1 MDHKYNNEG
10 YLLVRENHYC
20 EHWEPDDGALVPMKE
35 CWCCKWARFSA
46 DSGNLH
52 SESVGV
58 CCYSGNKEDFTDKE
72 ISCNKI
78 G

>member
-1 MDHKYNNEG
+1 MDHIYNNEG
-10 YLLVRENHYC
+10 YLIVRENHYC

-52 SESVGV
+52 NESVGV

-72 ISCNKI
+72 ISYNKI